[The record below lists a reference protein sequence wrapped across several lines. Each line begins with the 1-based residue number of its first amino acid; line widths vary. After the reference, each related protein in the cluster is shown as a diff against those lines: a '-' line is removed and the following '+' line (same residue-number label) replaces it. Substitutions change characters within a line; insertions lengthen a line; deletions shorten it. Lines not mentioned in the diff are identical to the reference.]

1 MAIRLRSSEKLEFI
15 SNLSAMLSAGI
26 PLLETVDALLE
37 GARGRIRPVLV
48 SLRKDLEGGRTIAEA
63 LAKFPDSFDPIT
75 LNLIHGGEQAGN
87 LENILKDLAES
98 TRREIEFSSR
108 VKGALAYPIFV
119 LAVFLII
126 MIVIL
131 TFVIPRIAQVFLK
144 LKVVIP
150 LPTKILI
157 FLSNLLL
164 GYWLWIIIGSAILLA
179 LGFFVYRVR
188 RRQVISFATSLPLL
202 KPLAQEIDLVRFTR
216 SAALLLNSGIPI
228 TKTLELSRDVLV
240 RAELVKTVEFA
251 RQEVVRGKRL
261 SESLRSGGN
270 EMIPQIL
277 IRMIAAG
284 EKSGKL
290 EGAFQEASNY
300 FDGRVTSTIKSLTAL
315 LEPVL
320 LVVVG
325 LAVGTI
331 MVSIIAPIYQLVGQ
345 IKVR

>member
-1 MAIRLRSSEKLEFI
+1 MSVRLKSSEKLEFI

-37 GARGRIRPVLV
+37 GARGKIRPVLI
-48 SLRKDLEGGRTIAEA
+48 SLRKDLESGKTITEA
-63 LAKFPDSFDPIT
+63 LGKFPDSFDSIT

-87 LENILKDLAES
+87 LEDILKDLAES

-108 VKGALAYPIFV
+108 VKGALAYPVFV
-119 LAVFLII
+119 MMVFLMI
-126 MIVIL
+126 MLIIL

-164 GYWLWIIIGSAILLA
+164 GYWPWIVAGSVVLIF
-179 LGFFVYRVR
+179 LGTFFYRLR
-188 RRQVISFATSLPLL
+188 RRQVISLVTSLPLL
-202 KPLAQEIDLVRFTR
+202 RPLAQEIDLVRFTR
-216 SAALLLNSGIPI
+216 SSALLLNSGIPI
-228 TKTLELSRDVLV
+228 TKSLELSRDVLI
-240 RAELVKTVEFA
+240 RSELIETVEFA
-251 RQEVVRGKRL
+251 RQEVIRGKRL
-261 SESLRSGGN
+261 SESLRARGN
-270 EMIPQIL
+270 EVIPQIL

-300 FDGRVTSTIKSLTAL
+300 FDGKVSSTIKSLTAL